1 MRSGR
6 QTGLWGLVILGLGL
20 TGCSTTSASPTPSP
34 PTPAPEAAQV
44 VETGTNTAPTDP
56 DELPFNN
63 CGTTVPFTG
72 KHTVTRE
79 LTYTTSWEFGSQLG
93 IGGEIAVSPLVK
105 VNIDAT
111 LSAKYGKTVGQT
123 TTFSDTFDINVP
135 KDSRMTYIFN
145 WKESQRL
152 GHVLAG
158 GQQVNFKYPLTLQ
171 FAGAQTS
178 QDDCNP
184 PKVTV
189 TVAVPPPTPAP
200 PAGLTAA
207 LPVKPLP
214 IMISKT
220 PVPVK
225 PSPTGVPA
233 SKLVK
238 NWVNVDPTTEGITS
252 MMITPSGGSLSVET
266 FGKCT
271 PTDCDWGVVQVPYA
285 GTGPL
290 TVPYKFSFKT
300 TTLSASLEADRLNV
314 TEADHYTDSSGRP
327 DRQVKYQ
334 LH

>member
-1 MRSGR
+1 MGTPRLRLIGHS
-6 QTGLWGLVILGLGL
+6 WGATLALLYSARYPQQVDRAVLVSLGPLSSEL
-20 TGCSTTSASPTPSP
+20 A
-34 PTPAPEAAQV
+34 TPAQA
-44 VETGTNTAPTDP
+44 N
-56 DELPFNN
+56 
-63 CGTTVPFTG
+63 
-72 KHTVTRE
+72 
-79 LTYTTSWEFGSQLG
+79 
-93 IGGEIAVSPLVK
+93 
-105 VNIDAT
+105 
-111 LSAKYGKTVGQT
+111 
-123 TTFSDTFDINVP
+123 
-135 KDSRMTYIFN
+135 M
-145 WKESQRL
+145 
-152 GHVLAG
+152 AG

-238 NWVNVDPTTEGITS
+238 NWMNVDPNTEGITS
-252 MMITPSGGSLSVET
+252 MMITPSGGSLNVET

-271 PTDCDWGVVQVPYA
+271 PKDCDWGAVQVPYA

-300 TTLSASLEADRLNV
+300 TTLSAILDADWLNV
-314 TEADHYTDSSGRP
+314 TEDDHYTDSSGRP